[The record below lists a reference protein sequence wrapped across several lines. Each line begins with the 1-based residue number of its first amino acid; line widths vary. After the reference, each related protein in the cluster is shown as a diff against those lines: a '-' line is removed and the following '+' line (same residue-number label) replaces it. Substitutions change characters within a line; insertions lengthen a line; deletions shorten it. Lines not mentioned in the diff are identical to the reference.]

1 MSWFLAVIIN
11 LFFFAWAAGFVGYGI
26 MMLFSRT
33 YKSNFSARIGGVVF
47 IAIGLIGAW
56 MTKFLFDRFPANNRT
71 NMILLTLGIFA
82 FVGLVI
88 GSIYI
93 KGDVMIGGLFEKRSD
108 KFRKVFGIVLIVI
121 ALIFA
126 SISIIGGISEN
137 KGNDNSKTTCG
148 VCHRTF
154 KEGSD
159 NARSIARSNMCENCH
174 DNFEWRQEVQDY
186 IDNQPV
192 D

>member
-1 MSWFLAVIIN
+1 MSWFLATMIN
-11 LFFFAWAAGFVGYGI
+11 LLAFAWTAGFVGYGI

-33 YKSNFSARIGGVVF
+33 YKSDFSVRIGGVVF

-56 MTKFLFDRFPANNRT
+56 LTNFLFDRFPANNRT

-108 KFRKVFGIVLIVI
+108 KFRKVFGIVLIVL

-126 SISIIGGISEN
+126 SISIIGGFSVN

-148 VCHRTF
+148 VCNRTF
-154 KEGSD
+154 EEGSD

-186 IDNQPV
+186 IDNQPI